1 MFWLIWLDIFMI
13 YLHILEV
20 DDFSGVLVYVYT
32 IFWESIQ
39 VLRLGDKTVVYEMIF
54 KMLCFCPL
62 TLLFCAV
69 PGFR

>member
-1 MFWLIWLDIFMI
+1 MIWFIWHGIFMI

-39 VLRLGDKTVVYEMIF
+39 VLRRGDIIAVYEMIF
-54 KMLCFCPL
+54 KKLCFCLL
-62 TLLFCAV
+62 TLLFCAP